1 MTQAAPIIG
10 SALDRLQPT
19 RHLPPYWLYVAP
31 PLRGGQHNDKPTS
44 GTVNMR
50 HIAMKAQWT
59 DFITLL
65 KREVVPALGCTEPM
79 SVALAAANCRKLL
92 GQVPTRVSVW
102 VSGNLFKNGMGVG
115 VPGTGMIGLP
125 VAAAVGITGGNPDAG
140 LEVLKALTP
149 AQVEEAKSLLP
160 AIKVDVKDVPDV
172 LYAEVLAQV
181 EGHSARVVICTDHTR
196 IILMERDGEVLM
208 AQDSAPGVQIQ
219 AAPSSKPA
227 MTLREIV
234 EFALQVPL
242 AEIDFIRE
250 AATMNQALADEGLQG
265 YGLRIGKILTEQ
277 VERKLLSDD
286 LMTLAMRLSS
296 AASDARMDGAM
307 LPAMSNS
314 GSGNQGIAATMP
326 VVAAARFLQASDEQL
341 TRALVMSH
349 LVAIYIKTYQNK
361 LSALCAASTAA
372 MGAGAAITW
381 LLGGQ
386 FEQISHCIN
395 NMIGDVSGIIC
406 DGAGSA
412 CSMKVSTSTSAA
424 VKSSLMA
431 INNLHV
437 PQSEGIVSDDVDQTI
452 ANLGRLSK
460 QGMLDTDIEIINI
473 MRAKQQGKAE

>member
-1 MTQAAPIIG
+1 
-10 SALDRLQPT
+10 
-19 RHLPPYWLYVAP
+19 
-31 PLRGGQHNDKPTS
+31 
-44 GTVNMR
+44 
-50 HIAMKAQWT
+50 MKAQWT

-92 GQVPTRVSVW
+92 GETPTRISVW

-140 LEVLKALTP
+140 LEVLKTLTP
-149 AQVEEAKSLLP
+149 EQVEAAKTLLP
-160 AIKVDVKDVPDV
+160 VIKVDVKDVKDVPDV
-172 LYAEVLAQV
+172 LYAEVLAEV

-196 IILMERDGEVLM
+196 IILMEKDGEVLM
-208 AQDSAPGVQIQ
+208 EQASAPGVQIQ
-219 AAPSSKPA
+219 PAKSAKPA

-234 EFALQVPL
+234 DFALEVPL

-265 YGLRIGKILTEQ
+265 YGLKIGKILTEQ

-326 VVAAARFLQASDEQL
+326 VVAAARFLKASDEQL

-386 FEQISHCIN
+386 YQQISHCIN

-460 QGMLDTDIEIINI
+460 EGMLDTDIEIINI
-473 MRAKQQGKAE
+473 MRAKQQKQ

>member
-1 MTQAAPIIG
+1 
-10 SALDRLQPT
+10 
-19 RHLPPYWLYVAP
+19 
-31 PLRGGQHNDKPTS
+31 
-44 GTVNMR
+44 
-50 HIAMKAQWT
+50 
-59 DFITLL
+59 
-65 KREVVPALGCTEPM
+65 
-79 SVALAAANCRKLL
+79 
-92 GQVPTRVSVW
+92 
-102 VSGNLFKNGMGVG
+102 
-115 VPGTGMIGLP
+115 
-125 VAAAVGITGGNPDAG
+125 
-140 LEVLKALTP
+140 
-149 AQVEEAKSLLP
+149 
-160 AIKVDVKDVPDV
+160 
-172 LYAEVLAQV
+172 
-181 EGHSARVVICTDHTR
+181 
-196 IILMERDGEVLM
+196 
-208 AQDSAPGVQIQ
+208 
-219 AAPSSKPA
+219 
-227 MTLREIV
+227 
-234 EFALQVPL
+234 
-242 AEIDFIRE
+242 
-250 AATMNQALADEGLQG
+250 MNQALADEGLQG

-326 VVAAARFLQASDEQL
+326 VVAAARFLKASDEQL

-431 INNLHV
+431 INNLRV

>member
-1 MTQAAPIIG
+1 
-10 SALDRLQPT
+10 
-19 RHLPPYWLYVAP
+19 
-31 PLRGGQHNDKPTS
+31 
-44 GTVNMR
+44 
-50 HIAMKAQWT
+50 MKAQWT

-92 GQVPTRVSVW
+92 GQTPTRVSVW

-125 VAAAVGITGGNPDAG
+125 VAAAVGFTGGNPDAG
-140 LEVLKALTP
+140 LEVLNTLTP
-149 AQVEEAKSLLP
+149 AQVEEAKALLP
-160 AIKVDVKDVPDV
+160 IIKVDVKDVPDV
-172 LYAEVLAQV
+172 LYAEVLAEV

-196 IILMERDGEVLM
+196 IVLMELDGEVLM
-208 AQDSAPGVQIQ
+208 EQNSAPGVQIQ
-219 AAPSSKPA
+219 PAKSDKPA

-234 EFALQVPL
+234 AFALEVP
-242 AEIDFIRE
+242 
-250 AATMNQALADEGLQG
+250 LADEGLQG

-326 VVAAARFLQASDEQL
+326 VVAAARFLKASDEQL

-349 LVAIYIKTYQNK
+349 LVAIYIKTHQNK

-372 MGAGAAITW
+372 MGSGAAITW

-437 PQSEGIVSDDVDQTI
+437 PQSEGIVSDDVDETI

-460 QGMLDTDIEIINI
+460 LGMLDTDIEIINI
-473 MRAKQQGKAE
+473 MRAKQQGKAQ

>member
-1 MTQAAPIIG
+1 
-10 SALDRLQPT
+10 
-19 RHLPPYWLYVAP
+19 
-31 PLRGGQHNDKPTS
+31 
-44 GTVNMR
+44 MR
-50 HIAMKAQWT
+50 KTAMKAQWT

-92 GQVPTRVSVW
+92 GQTPTRVSVW

-125 VAAAVGITGGNPDAG
+125 VAAAVGFTGGNPDAG
-140 LEVLKALTP
+140 LEVLNTLTP
-149 AQVEEAKSLLP
+149 AQVEEAKGLLP
-160 AIKVDVKDVPDV
+160 IIKVDVKDVPDV
-172 LYAEVLAQV
+172 LYAEVLAEV
-181 EGHSARVVICTDHTR
+181 EGH
-196 IILMERDGEVLM
+196 
-208 AQDSAPGVQIQ
+208 SAPGVQIQ
-219 AAPSSKPA
+219 SAKSDKPA

-234 EFALQVPL
+234 AFALEVPL
-242 AEIDFIRE
+242 AEIDFIGA

-326 VVAAARFLQASDEQL
+326 VVAAARFLKASDEQL

-349 LVAIYIKTYQNK
+349 LVAIYIKTHQNK

-372 MGAGAAITW
+372 MGSGAAITW

-437 PQSEGIVSDDVDQTI
+437 PQSEGIVSDDVDETI

-460 QGMLDTDIEIINI
+460 LGMLDTDIEIINI
-473 MRAKQQGKAE
+473 MRAKQQGKAQ

>member
-1 MTQAAPIIG
+1 MTDIQSSTASQDWPQAWD
-10 SALDRLQPT
+10 ALID
-19 RHLPPYWLYVAP
+19 V
-31 PLRGGQHNDKPTS
+31 LR
-44 GTVNMR
+44 
-50 HIAMKAQWT
+50 
-59 DFITLL
+59 
-65 KREVVPALGCTEPM
+65 REVKPALGCTEPIA
-79 SVALAAANCRKLL
+79 VALAAANCRALL
-92 GQVPTRVSVW
+92 GQTPQRLQVW

-115 VPGTGMIGLP
+115 VPGTGMTGLP
-125 VAAAVGITGGNPDAG
+125 VAAAAGAIAGDASAG
-140 LEVLKALTP
+140 LEVLRGLTP
-149 AQVEEAKSLLP
+149 AHVEAARALLP
-160 AIKVDVKDVPDV
+160 AVQVDVKDVPEV
-172 LYAEVLAQV
+172 LYVEVLAEA
-181 EGHSARVVICTDHTR
+181 EGHQARAVICTDHTR
-196 IILMERDGEVLM
+196 VVLLERDGEVLHT
-208 AQDSAPGVQIQ
+208 QSRDPGVKLQQ
-219 AAPSSKPA
+219 GPA
-227 MTLREIV
+227 MSLSTII
-234 EFALQVPL
+234 EFACQVPFDRI
-242 AEIDFIRE
+242 AFIRE
-250 AATMNQALADEGLQG
+250 AAELNQALADEGLRG
-265 YGLRIGKILTEQ
+265 YGLRIGRLLTEQ
-277 VERKLLSDD
+277 IERQLLSDD
-286 LMTLAMRLSS
+286 LMTLAMRLAS

-326 VVAAARFLQASDEQL
+326 VVAAARFLKASDEQL

-372 MGAGAAITW
+372 MGSGAAITW

-460 QGMLDTDIEIINI
+460 EGMLDTDIEIINI
-473 MRAKQQGKAE
+473 MRAKQQKP